1 MLIFRINLLH
11 TMPLVDQVIQG
22 EITLNGSKSISNRIL
37 IIQAILDEE
46 LTISNLSNAK
56 DTQVLQTMLD
66 KLHEPILDAGEAGT
80 AYRFMTAYLAW
91 KGDNHV
97 LMGTKRMCERPIG
110 TLADAL
116 NELGA
121 NIQYVGKVGF
131 PPLQM
136 KAHDPKA
143 WKSRIHLGA
152 NISSQFTSALLL
164 IAPLL
169 PNGLELILEGKI
181 ISRPY
186 IQMTL
191 RLMEAFGIISMWHKN
206 IIKVPAQSYTAKPF
220 VVEADWSAAS
230 YYYALA
236 AFSEEASLQL
246 NGLQAK
252 SVQGDAVL
260 VDIMQLFGVKTTFND
275 KGVLLTKEAIRV
287 EQFDYDFSDCPDLAQ
302 TLAVICAG
310 LNIPAHFTGL
320 ETLTIKETD
329 RIHAIKTELEKM
341 GAVVDTTLDSL
352 TIKQGI
358 VNTNQ
363 KAQVRTYD
371 DHRMAMAF
379 APLTL
384 LLKKVTIE
392 KKDVVRKSYPNFWND
407 LASLKLTGF

>member
-1 MLIFRINLLH
+1 
-11 TMPLVDQVIQG
+11 MPLADQTIQG
-22 EITLNGSKSISNRIL
+22 AITLNGSKSISNRIL
-37 IIQAILDEE
+37 IIQALLGEE
-46 LTISNLSNAK
+46 VEISNLSNAK
-56 DTQVLQTMLD
+56 DTQVLESMLS

-80 AYRFMTAYLAW
+80 AYRFMTAYLAL

-121 NIQYVGKVGF
+121 NIQYVGKVGY

-136 KAHDPKA
+136 KAHDRKKWKA
-143 WKSRIHLGA
+143 RIHLGA
-152 NISSQFTSALLL
+152 HISSQFTSALLL
-164 IAPLL
+164 VAPAL
-169 PNGLELILEGKI
+169 PKGLELILEGKI

-191 RLMEAFGIISMWHKN
+191 KLMEEFGIVSLWHRDV
-206 IIKVPAQSYTAKPF
+206 IKVPNQEYTAKPF

-236 AFSEEASLQL
+236 VFAEKVDLQL
-246 NGLQAK
+246 NGLQAQ

-260 VDIMQLFGVKTTFND
+260 VDIMQQFGIESTFNETGVALRKTACTLTTFS
-275 KGVLLTKEAIRV
+275 
-287 EQFDYDFSDCPDLAQ
+287 YDFSNCPDLAQ

-310 LNIPAHFTGL
+310 LNIPADLTGL

-329 RIHAIKTELEKM
+329 RIHALKTELEKM
-341 GAVVDTTLDSL
+341 GAIVEVTENSL
-352 TIKQGI
+352 HLKQGI
-358 VNTNQ
+358 TNHQ
-363 KAQVRTYD
+363 QAAHILTYD

-379 APLTL
+379 APLAL
-384 LLKKVTIE
+384 LLDKVTVE
-392 KKDVVRKSYPNFWND
+392 DKGVVRKSYPDFWTD
-407 LASLKLTGF
+407 FASLGLDGFELS

>member
-1 MLIFRINLLH
+1 
-11 TMPLVDQVIQG
+11 MPLADQCIQG

-37 IIQAILDEE
+37 IIQALLGEDLEV
-46 LTISNLSNAK
+46 SNLSNAK
-56 DTQVLQTMLD
+56 DTQVLEAMLN

-80 AYRFMTAYLAW
+80 AYRFMTAYLAL
-91 KGDNHV
+91 KGENHV

-110 TLADAL
+110 MLADAL

-121 NIQYVGKVGF
+121 NVQYVGKVGY

-136 KAHDPKA
+136 KEHDLEH

-152 NISSQFTSALLL
+152 HISSQFTSALLL
-164 IAPLL
+164 IAPAL
-169 PNGLELILEGKI
+169 PKGLELILEGKI

-191 RLMEAFGIISMWHKN
+191 NLMESFGIVSLWHKDV
-206 IIKVPAQSYTAKPF
+206 IKVPNQPYEAKPF

-236 AFSEEASLQL
+236 AFSEKVNLQL
-246 NGLQAK
+246 NGLQEQ

-260 VDIMQLFGVKTTFND
+260 VDIMKHFGVESHFNEKGVVLSKQPSTITTF
-275 KGVLLTKEAIRV
+275 E
-287 EQFDYDFSDCPDLAQ
+287 YDFSDCPDLAQ

-310 LNIPAHFTGL
+310 RCIPAHFVGL

-341 GAVVDTTLDSL
+341 GAVVEATRDTL
-352 TIKQGI
+352 TIKKGI
-358 VNTNQ
+358 TNKQQ
-363 KAQVRTYD
+363 KAHILTYD

-384 LLKKVTIE
+384 LLDGVTIE
-392 KKDVVRKSYPNFWND
+392 DKNVVRKSYPDFWKD
-407 LASLKLTGF
+407 FASLGLTNF

>member
-1 MLIFRINLLH
+1 MYFLFSQLQII
-11 TMPLVDQVIQG
+11 MPLAQQPIQG

-37 IIQAILDEE
+37 IIQALLGESIE
-46 LTISNLSNAK
+46 INHLSNAK
-56 DTQVLQTMLD
+56 DTQVLQSMLG
-66 KLHEPILDAGEAGT
+66 KMHEPILDAGEAGT

-91 KGDNHV
+91 KGENHV

-110 TLADAL
+110 VLADAL

-136 KAHDPKA
+136 KAHDKEGWKA
-143 WKSRIHLGA
+143 RIHLGA
-152 NISSQFTSALLL
+152 NVSSQFTSALLL
-164 IAPLL
+164 IAPVL
-169 PNGLELILEGKI
+169 PKGLELILEGKI

-191 RLMEAFGIISMWHKN
+191 KLMEEFGIISLWHKDV
-206 IIKVPAQSYTAKPF
+206 IKVPNQPYSAKSF
-220 VVEADWSAAS
+220 TVEADWSAAS

-236 AFSEEASLQL
+236 AFAEEVELQL
-246 NGLQAK
+246 NGLQAQ

-260 VDIMQLFGVKTTFND
+260 VEIMQQFGVESTFNE
-275 KGVLLTKEAIRV
+275 KGVLLTKKPANLEA
-287 EQFDYDFSDCPDLAQ
+287 FSYDFSDCPDLAQ
-302 TLAVICAG
+302 TLAVVCAG

-341 GAVVDTTLDSL
+341 GAVVEATEDSL
-352 TIKQGI
+352 EIKKGI
-358 VNTNQ
+358 TDFQQ
-363 KAQVRTYD
+363 KAHILTYD

-379 APLTL
+379 APLAL
-384 LLKKVTIE
+384 LLESVTVE
-392 KKDVVRKSYPNFWND
+392 DRQVVNKSYPNFWKD
-407 LASLKLTGF
+407 FASLGFSDF